1 MNGKTT
7 SPPTELLK
15 VGDLA
20 RRSGLT
26 VRALHHFDQIGL
38 LQPSARSEAGYRL
51 YNRDDVARLHALQSL
66 RALGVPLKQIGGLL
80 KGDGSDLPAIVARQM
95 RALDNE
101 IAQATALRQR
111 LQLLAAM
118 LASGRQPEVDDWLGV
133 IGLMNTYAHYF
144 NADEIRRIVGN
155 WPRVAEAWPKVLAQL
170 QAAKDRG
177 LPPSDPQVQALVQQ
191 WMGLMHHWLDGD
203 FDLMSR
209 WGAVHV
215 NEPQVRGP
223 SRTTP
228 GLARYVQQAS
238 DLRMALWQRHFALEE
253 LSRFRPLGEGS
264 QNELA
269 LEVDRA
275 LARRLSPTSAG
286 ARRLGRRWLA
296 LLVQAVGGDPALAQR
311 LVQAYVQH
319 PALRA
324 GSRLSPP
331 QLDFLLAVVQASP
344 SA

>member
-1 MNGKTT
+1 
-7 SPPTELLK
+7 
-15 VGDLA
+15 
-20 RRSGLT
+20 
-26 VRALHHFDQIGL
+26 
-38 LQPSARSEAGYRL
+38 
-51 YNRDDVARLHALQSL
+51 
-66 RALGVPLKQIGGLL
+66 
-80 KGDGSDLPAIVARQM
+80 
-95 RALDNE
+95 
-101 IAQATALRQR
+101 
-111 LQLLAAM
+111 
-118 LASGRQPEVDDWLGV
+118 
-133 IGLMNTYAHYF
+133 
-144 NADEIRRIVGN
+144 
-155 WPRVAEAWPKVLAQL
+155 
-170 QAAKDRG
+170 
-177 LPPSDPQVQALVQQ
+177 
-191 WMGLMHHWLDGD
+191 
-203 FDLMSR
+203 
-209 WGAVHV
+209 
-215 NEPQVRGP
+215 
-223 SRTTP
+223 
-228 GLARYVQQAS
+228 
-238 DLRMALWQRHFALEE
+238 MALWQRHFTLEE